1 MHLPPIRML
10 VADASD
16 AAQAF
21 FKDVA
26 ARSRMEVTTAS
37 TGPECLHLLTHG
49 HFNLAF
55 IEINMPEMSG
65 MEALGHAR
73 ALGNKTFVTLMSA
86 KITDERQD
94 LARQLRAYEYLVKP
108 FTAADIDP
116 ILKAHRQVM
125 VPMAALIVDD
135 SRTIRRVIRQV
146 LENAVFK
153 LSIEEA
159 CNGETALNRFKHG
172 GYDLVF
178 LDYAMPGLNGIET
191 LDAILA
197 QQPKAKVIMIS
208 AMADAKLEEQ
218 ALEHGAIAFLPKP
231 FFNADVTRAIHKVLG
246 LKMPSLTANWSP
258 DRNVKRRTEVC
269 PADNK
274 DGGAADQD
282 HAVIWLSS
290 AASMASSDQTD
301 RHS

>member
-1 MHLPPIRML
+1 LHLPPIRML

-49 HFNLAF
+49 RFNLAF

-65 MEALGHAR
+65 MEAVGRAR
-73 ALGNKTFVTLMSA
+73 ALGNKTFVTMMSA
-86 KITDERQD
+86 KVTDERKD

-108 FTAADIDP
+108 FTAADVDP

-146 LENAVFK
+146 LEDAVFK

-159 CNGETALNRFKHG
+159 CDGEAALNRFKHG
-172 GYDLVF
+172 GYDIVF

-231 FFNADVTRAIHKVLG
+231 FFNADVSRAIHKALG

-258 DRNVKRRTEVC
+258 DRDLKRRTEIC
-269 PADNK
+269 PAD
-274 DGGAADQD
+274 DIGDVAADQD
-282 HAVIWLSS
+282 RAAIWMSS
-290 AASMASSDQTD
+290 AANMANIN
-301 RHS
+301 